1 MEGHALRH
9 HEKLK
14 LCMFYGCAHGL
25 GRGRSR
31 HDSEDCGWRA
41 QLGGSGDGVYQT
53 RRGMEKAA
61 FYATIVLSIIFVG
74 LALYQ
79 LTHS

>member
-1 MEGHALRH
+1 MIAILQIILSIAIITLVLLQQRSAG
-9 HEKLK
+9 
-14 LCMFYGCAHGL
+14 MSGL
-25 GRGRSR
+25 
-31 HDSEDCGWRA
+31 
-41 QLGGSGDGVYQT
+41 LGGSSDGVYQT

-61 FYATIVLSIIFVG
+61 FYATIVLSTVFVG

>member
-1 MEGHALRH
+1 MVAIIQIILSIAIITLVLLQQRSAG
-9 HEKLK
+9 
-14 LCMFYGCAHGL
+14 MSGL
-25 GRGRSR
+25 
-31 HDSEDCGWRA
+31 
-41 QLGGSGDGVYQT
+41 LGGSGDGVYQT

-61 FYATIVLSIIFVG
+61 FYATIVLSIVFVA